1 MSYLLEDMEK
11 WAEDRDAK
19 ADLSYL
25 DQLYEETQAAQRK
38 YNQGLKRAKR
48 MGNIGLA
55 TELGGFGLTL
65 ASIQGKPSKLKAKG
79 TMAGAG
85 LIAGSL
91 IPLVGSEVV
100 KYKAIRGAQNHIDSL
115 RNNKELQAIER
126 EYQRAQA
133 EQEKTAGIFDKLRK
147 KKFPNQIRKLSNP
160 TVYEKIQA
168 LPPDLRIKYSKDSMK
183 FNQDRW
189 DYVHKNVKDS
199 DFDQE
204 GNLNDDK
211 YFPLVDS
218 FNKKYGKL
226 TPMGYV
232 YKKQA
237 NEGIAGQEKVAM
249 PAFNEEATRS
259 RNFLPGVSEALE
271 KVKEAEATKNK
282 VLKSYNEAQPA
293 INVLKQRFE
302 KNQERLNRAESQEWA
317 RARLRSSGKSLN
329 RLIKNRPVPIGPM
342 SEAMEEDWDS
352 TGARKN
358 VKYWGQEYKKSLEKN
373 PNDIKYKNHYEKQ
386 MDLSERLLE
395 RAKRKAPLTK
405 DMISATNERSDTG
418 KQYRLTRG
426 AYNTKREQ
434 NLPAVPTPPK
444 DIFLEGL
451 QLDLKQKMRDLGQ
464 KTRKDIDQIHQ
475 EILDDFS
482 KSRVER
488 KQKTE
493 QAMPNEQAMKTPFSR
508 NKALGLGVGAGLAAV
523 GGGAYL
529 YNRYKKKKRAQADQE
544 KTAGVGKTIY
554 DSKSKLKDAAFGT
567 YKKGPYQGD
576 NKFNVAYGKR
586 AVKKHYEK
594 LFDMHTDLGEQQRK
608 PKNATWNINGYNK
621 SFDKKTKVGQANR
634 SSIKHDYDDAFV
646 EAGARPVALTALG
659 LGVGIYGGKKL
670 LDRYKKRQEDK
681 KEQSYYV

>member
-19 ADLSYL
+19 ADLNYL

-48 MGNIGLA
+48 MGNTGLA
-55 TELGGFGLTL
+55 TGLGGIGLTL

-85 LIAGSL
+85 LIMGSL
-91 IPLVGSEVV
+91 VPLVGSEVV

-133 EQEKTAGIFDKLRK
+133 EQEK
-147 KKFPNQIRKLSNP
+147 
-160 TVYEKIQA
+160 
-168 LPPDLRIKYSKDSMK
+168 
-183 FNQDRW
+183 
-189 DYVHKNVKDS
+189 
-199 DFDQE
+199 
-204 GNLNDDK
+204 
-211 YFPLVDS
+211 
-218 FNKKYGKL
+218 
-226 TPMGYV
+226 
-232 YKKQA
+232 
-237 NEGIAGQEKVAM
+237 VAM
-249 PAFNEEATRS
+249 PAFNDEATRS

-317 RARLRSSGKSLN
+317 RARLRSSGRSLN

-405 DMISATNERSDTG
+405 DMISATNERSDAG

-493 QAMPNEQAMKTPFSR
+493 QAMKTPFSR
-508 NKALGLGVGAGLAAV
+508 NKALGLGVGLAGTTAAL

-529 YNRYKKKKRAQADQE
+529 YNRYKKKKRAQAEQE
-544 KTAGVGKTIY
+544 KTAAPMFGKGRYIPRSEVDDRHRAY
-554 DSKSKLKDAAFGT
+554 DRLVEHERKKDNHDPSYNRKSHREDEEAYDKANQAYDDMIKRNKQTTAFRRKHITLPAVVSAMIASDALKEKALGDRSDAKAFGLAA
-567 YKKGPYQGD
+567 GLVG
-576 NKFNVAYGKR
+576 AY
-586 AVKKHYEK
+586 
-594 LFDMHTDLGEQQRK
+594 
-608 PKNATWNINGYNK
+608 P
-621 SFDKKTKVGQANR
+621 
-634 SSIKHDYDDAFV
+634 AFQ
-646 EAGARPVALTALG
+646 GARIGIKELKNRYHWSKQENIDKDRAEREKDQDVYDRAYKPWFAPRGNERLG
-659 LGVGIYGGKKL
+659 K
-670 LDRYKKRQEDK
+670 
-681 KEQSYYV
+681 